1 MNHLSRQAGLIAF
14 LAAAVTTT
22 SMAERS
28 SSECTDGDNDNYF
41 SKLLF
46 AASYPGGCGDF
57 GTDPDT
63 PCLPTVCPDWM
74 L

>member
-1 MNHLSRQAGLIAF
+1 
-14 LAAAVTTT
+14 
-22 SMAERS
+22 MAERS

-63 PCLPTVCPDWM
+63 PCLPTICPGIDVVM
-74 L
+74 GLRNGLVLLI